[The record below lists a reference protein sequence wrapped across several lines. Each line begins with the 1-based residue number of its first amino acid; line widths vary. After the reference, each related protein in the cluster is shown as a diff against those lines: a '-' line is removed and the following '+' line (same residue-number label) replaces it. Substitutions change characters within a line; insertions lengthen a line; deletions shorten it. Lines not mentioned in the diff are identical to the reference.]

1 MMPDLINQLSVDE
14 GVPAEP
20 ELQTVANCYK
30 GTDLQETRN
39 YSELKLIFLK
49 IVEEV
54 RKKWIR
60 RCIHIRCSLVEYQ
73 DVELQ
78 MSFVAKLNS

>member
-1 MMPDLINQLSVDE
+1 MIPDLVNQLIV

-20 ELQTVANCYK
+20 ELETVASCYK

-39 YSELKLIFLK
+39 YSELKLIFLT

-60 RCIHIRCSLVEYQ
+60 LCIYIRCSLVQYQ

-78 MSFVAKLNS
+78 MSFSS